1 MMISKDIYSFSCRK
15 ALRLFLLLFC
25 YLFSVS
31 LSAQEAG
38 NNDEQ
43 VKRLQRAIF
52 VFNFSQQVSWQNLDE
67 IKSFKIGVLGPDRT
81 VLDLKSL
88 ANKRKIYGK
97 PVEIVRFQ
105 LVKDVKD
112 IQVLYVNQ
120 KYNYEIQYVLN
131 KVAGKHILLISEDY
145 NFNSSM
151 INMVNVG
158 NSFEYEINANRL
170 RKEGFTFAPSLSKY
184 AITSSQKWKRLYR
197 DTEKSLVA
205 VKEENKEQQSVL
217 KDITKQVENQNEE
230 LGVKQQEIKAKQE
243 EISKRNQIIQNLYSE
258 SQLQQKKYEEKLLI
272 EQELENNIEQQITFI
287 KSQEE
292 KIRISNLEIQK
303 QTEVLNNQKE
313 EIVQQKNV
321 LKNQAEEINL
331 QKQINILLVSL
342 VAIVLL
348 VSIYIY
354 RSYRLKKRLTKELR
368 QRNQEIREQSLELEQ
383 KNSELEQFAYI
394 ASHDL
399 QEPLNTISSFIGLIS
414 EDYGDSFDEAGKES
428 LSFIQDASV
437 RMKKL
442 IDALLQYS
450 RLGRSKD
457 FTEVDCNKVL
467 DEIQKDLKTVIDR
480 TQSTI
485 HVKKLPKVTGN
496 DIELRLLFQNLIS
509 NGMKFM
515 KEGKK
520 PVLHISGI
528 KEKAEEGDKNF
539 IKFSVKDNG
548 IGIPQEHQQRI
559 FSIFQRLHTRDQ
571 YKGTGIG
578 LAHCKKIIESHGGE
592 IGLTSKEG
600 EGTTFYFTIPAADT
614 NL

>member
-1 MMISKDIYSFSCRK
+1 MKILQDTYKLNFRRTFSV
-15 ALRLFLLLFC
+15 LLLLS
-25 YLFSVS
+25 YGLFSIPV
-31 LSAQEAG
+31 AG
-38 NNDEQ
+38 QDSSTNDEQ

-52 VFNFSQQVSWQNLDE
+52 IFNFAQQVSWQNLE
-67 IKSFKIGVLGPDRT
+67 ETKKFKIGVLGPDRT
-81 VLDLKSL
+81 ILDLKSL
-88 ANKRKIYGK
+88 ASKRKIYGK

-105 LVKDVKD
+105 SVKSIKD

-131 KVAGKHILLISEDY
+131 KVLNKHILLIGEDY

-170 RKEGFTFAPSLSKY
+170 SKEGFTFAPSLSKY
-184 AITSSQKWKRLYR
+184 AITSSQKWKRLYK

-217 KDITKQVENQNEE
+217 KDITKQVENQNEQ

-243 EISKRNQIIQNLYSE
+243 EILKRNQIIQNLYSE

-272 EQELENNIEQQITFI
+272 ERELEKNIEEQITFI
-287 KSQEE
+287 KNQEE
-292 KIRISNLEIQK
+292 KIKISNLEIEK
-303 QTEVLNNQKE
+303 QITVLNNQKE
-313 EIVQQKNV
+313 EINQQKNV

-331 QKQINILLVSL
+331 QKQINILLMSL
-342 VAIVLL
+342 VAIVVL

-354 RSYRLKKRLTKELR
+354 RSYRLKKRLTNELR
-368 QRNQEIREQSLELEQ
+368 HRNQEIREQSVELEQ

-414 EDYGDSFDEAGKES
+414 EDYGDSFDETGKES

-437 RMKKL
+437 RMKNL

-457 FTEVDCNKVL
+457 FAEVDCNRVL

-485 HVKKLPKVTGN
+485 NVKKLPAVIGN

-509 NGMKFM
+509 NAMKFM
-515 KEGKK
+515 KEGEK
-520 PVLHISGI
+520 PVIHIWGT
-528 KEKAEEGDKNF
+528 KQTVEEDENKNF
-539 IKFSVKDNG
+539 IKFSIKDNG
-548 IGIPQEHQQRI
+548 IGIPKEHQQRI
-559 FSIFQRLHTRDQ
+559 FSIFQRLHSRDK

-592 IGLTSKEG
+592 IGLTSEIGK
-600 EGTTFYFTIPAADT
+600 GTTFYFTIPAL
-614 NL
+614 N